1 MYQKSPFGKKI
12 ALLKWILVHYTVQ
25 KMKFSIVDFF
35 SKCDQI
41 RSFLRIWSHLLKKS
55 TMENFIFCAVFR
67 FYLSHKFYNKNW
79 TLFYPRWNVF
89 FDPLKDEKDKHNHTN
104 ESDIN
109 VVNMNN
115 YFGVGIGSE
124 LCLEFHLSRE
134 ENPEKFNSRYV
145 VIITQYLRKCIMYH
159 RSDVASCF

>member
-1 MYQKSPFGKKI
+1 
-12 ALLKWILVHYTVQ
+12 
-25 KMKFSIVDFF
+25 
-35 SKCDQI
+35 
-41 RSFLRIWSHLLKKS
+41 
-55 TMENFIFCAVFR
+55 MENFIFCAVFR

-159 RSDVASCF
+159 RSDVSSCFLKWIFLNLGFWFFRKALLVKSSNLITEHH